1 MAVLD
6 VHSDLDHHRSVL
18 TVAGPAPALE
28 EALVR
33 LTQAAIEAIDL
44 RRHAGVHPR
53 FGAVDVVPFV
63 PLSAAGLPAAVAA
76 ARRYAQR
83 AGDLGVPAFLYQG
96 AAAGDP
102 VSLPDVRR
110 RAFQDLAPS
119 AGPPTPHRTAGAVAV
134 GARGFLV
141 AFNVDL
147 DTSRVRIARQI
158 AAQVRSRD
166 GGLPHVRALGFAL
179 PSWAACQVSMN
190 LIRPLVTGVGAA
202 YDEVAQL
209 AAHEHVRVLRSELV
223 GLAPRHSLPSSMDA
237 LHLARPAKVLEDE
250 LARAFGV
257 ALDLEDP
264 GPI

>member
-1 MAVLD
+1 M
-6 VHSDLDHHRSVL
+6 L
-18 TVAGPAPALE
+18 TIAGQAGALGDALVALTRTALE
-28 EALVR
+28 V
-33 LTQAAIEAIDL
+33 IDL

-63 PLSAAGLPAAVAA
+63 PLTRDALPAAIGAAGRYA
-76 ARRYAQR
+76 ARVSA
-83 AGDLGVPAFLYQG
+83 LGIPAFLYQ
-96 AAAGDP
+96 AAAGGPP

-110 RAFQDLAPS
+110 RAFRDLAPS
-119 AGPPTPHRTAGAVAV
+119 VGGPEPHPSAGAVAV

-147 DTSRVRIARQI
+147 DSTRLATARRI
-158 AAQVRSRD
+158 AAQVRERG
-166 GGLPHVRALGFAL
+166 GGLPHVRALGLLLASL
-179 PSWAACQVSMN
+179 AATQVSMN

-202 YDEVAQL
+202 YAEVARL

-223 GLAPRHSLPSSMDA
+223 GLAPRHSLPPTTDG

-257 ALDLEDP
+257 ALDLGDP